1 MSTPQDSGLCTGHKS
16 MTTEIAFG
24 GRNGEKKVGDVRGRA
39 AAGDLL
45 LINEP
50 LDVLDTCSC
59 GISQSAKEAA
69 PGQCCLTDAAA
80 AAVVIRAGQTIPGEE
95 LIKELKAVKMALL
108 SLHSPLALELNT
120 KRRHSLVLPLTH
132 KQEPSRWYRLAAL
145 SVNTPDRPLSKELW
159 EVCDFAK

>member
-24 GRNGEKKVGDVRGRA
+24 GGRNGERKVGDVRGRA

-50 LDVLDTCSC
+50 LDVLDACSC

-69 PGQCCLTDAAA
+69 PGKCCLTDAAA
-80 AAVVIRAGQTIPGEE
+80 AAVLIRAGQTHPGEE
-95 LIKELKAVKMALL
+95 LIKELKALKMALL
-108 SLHSPLALELNT
+108 STP
-120 KRRHSLVLPLTH
+120 
-132 KQEPSRWYRLAAL
+132 RW
-145 SVNTPDRPLSKELW
+145 LW
-159 EVCDFAK
+159 SSTQSGDTV

>member
-50 LDVLDTCSC
+50 LDVLDACGS

-69 PGQCCLTDAAA
+69 PGQCCLMDAAA
-80 AAVVIRAGQTIPGEE
+80 AAVLIRAGQTIPGEE

-108 SLHSPLALELNT
+108 SLSTP
-120 KRRHSLVLPLTH
+120 
-132 KQEPSRWYRLAAL
+132 RW
-145 SVNTPDRPLSKELW
+145 LW
-159 EVCDFAK
+159 SSTQSCDTV

>member
-50 LDVLDTCSC
+50 LDVLDACSC

-80 AAVVIRAGQTIPGEE
+80 AAVLIRAGQTIPGEE

-108 SLHSPLALELNT
+108 STP
-120 KRRHSLVLPLTH
+120 
-132 KQEPSRWYRLAAL
+132 RW
-145 SVNTPDRPLSKELW
+145 LW
-159 EVCDFAK
+159 SSTQSGDTV